1 MSQGIPSSFSITP
14 GKKTKRSQSNP
25 LNSALQRGKNSTP
38 KPNLQTNTNA
48 NPTVNEKGG
57 LDLDF
62 VENFATSTLNIP
74 LITFTSGQEC
84 IFNLTVTKK

>member
-1 MSQGIPSSFSITP
+1 MSQGVPSSFSITP
-14 GKKTKRSQSNP
+14 GEKTKRSQSNP

-62 VENFATSTLNIP
+62 VENFATSTYI
-74 LITFTSGQEC
+74 FEHTSNYIHFWTGMY
-84 IFNLTVTKK
+84 F